1 MPTDLDLAPALAAL
15 DYQPRTRVVFG
26 VNSIERVGELA
37 KSLDARRVLL
47 VTDRGIVAAGHA
59 GRVRALLVAAG
70 MQVTCF
76 EQVQENPTTRC
87 VERCVAV
94 ARGAT
99 IDTIVGLGG
108 GSSMDTAKGC
118 NFILTNGGQ
127 MKDYWGIGRAPR
139 PMLPL
144 LAIPTTG
151 GTGSECQSFALIA
164 DEQTH
169 QKMACGDPKAAA
181 RIALLDPALTLSQ
194 PARVTACSGIDAL
207 AHALETLVTKV
218 RTPLSL
224 IFSREA
230 FRLLIAGLPRV
241 LASPT
246 DLEARGW
253 MLLGA
258 AWAGTAIENSMLGA
272 AHSAANPLTAHF
284 GVVHGHAVGLMLPHV
299 VRFNAREPVVARAY
313 ADLAYA
319 AHLPMNFDSPMSCP
333 GFPLSPSEGERAG
346 VRGPRLARGSGAQSA
361 STGRSVLSLPAEAP
375 EAAAEHLAQ
384 RVESL
389 LELAGLP
396 RTLDHCGA
404 KPEDIPRLADE
415 AARQWTAQ
423 FNPRPVAA
431 SDFQHLYTAALKP
444 A

>member
-1 MPTDLDLAPALAAL
+1 MPPHSDLDLAPALASF

-26 VNSIERVGELA
+26 LNSVERVGELA
-37 KSLDARRVLL
+37 RTLAARKVLL
-47 VTDRGIVAAGHA
+47 VTDRGIVSAGHA
-59 GRVRALLVAAG
+59 ERVQALLRAAG
-70 MQVTCF
+70 MEVTCF
-76 EQVQENPTTRC
+76 EQVQENPSTRC
-87 VERCVAV
+87 VERCVEV
-94 ARGAT
+94 ARGGG

-118 NFILTNGGQ
+118 NFILTNGGR
-127 MKDYWGIGRAPR
+127 MKDYWGVGRAAR

-151 GTGSECQSFALIA
+151 GTGSECQSFALVT
-164 DEQTH
+164 DEETH

-207 AHALETLVTKV
+207 AHTLETLVTRA

-224 IFSREA
+224 VFSREA
-230 FRLLIAGLPRV
+230 FRLTIGGLPRV
-241 LASPT
+241 LTAPN

-272 AHSAANPLTAHF
+272 VHAAANPLTAHF

-299 VRFNAREPVVARAY
+299 VRFNARDPATARAY
-313 ADLAYA
+313 AELACATQLTEVPEAPDA
-319 AHLPMNFDSPMSCP
+319 AA
-333 GFPLSPSEGERAG
+333 E
-346 VRGPRLARGSGAQSA
+346 RLAR
-361 STGRSVLSLPAEAP
+361 RL
-375 EAAAEHLAQ
+375 
-384 RVESL
+384 ESL
-389 LELAGLP
+389 LELADLP
-396 RTLDHCGA
+396 RTLDQCGV
-404 KPEDIPRLADE
+404 KPQDIPRLTDE

-431 SDFQHLYTAALKP
+431 SDFDRLYRAALRP
-444 A
+444 S

>member
-1 MPTDLDLAPALAAL
+1 MPPDLNPDFAAALAAF

-37 KSLDARRVLL
+37 KTLAAKRVLL

-70 MQVTCF
+70 MHVTCF

-87 VERCVAV
+87 VERCVEV
-94 ARGAT
+94 ARGAA

-127 MKDYWGIGRAPR
+127 MKDYWGVGRATR

-151 GTGSECQSFALIA
+151 GTGSECQSFALIT

-181 RIALLDPALTLSQ
+181 RIALLDPALTVSQ

-207 AHALETLVTKV
+207 AHALETLVTKP

-230 FRLLIAGLPRV
+230 FRLIIAGLPRV

-272 AHSAANPLTAHF
+272 AHAAANPLTAHF
-284 GVVHGHAVGLMLPHV
+284 GVVHGQAVGMMLPHV
-299 VRFNAREPVVARAY
+299 VRFNAREPAAARAY
-313 ADLAYA
+313 AEVACAAQLASALRSTRGRRRTPGPAPGVAARTRGPA
-319 AHLPMNFDSPMSCP
+319 AHARSLRGQTEATSLAWPTRPRASGRLNSTRDRSP
-333 GFPLSPSEGERAG
+333 PLTSNS
-346 VRGPRLARGSGAQSA
+346 
-361 STGRSVLSLPAEAP
+361 STPQL
-375 EAAAEHLAQ
+375 
-384 RVESL
+384 
-389 LELAGLP
+389 
-396 RTLDHCGA
+396 
-404 KPEDIPRLADE
+404 
-415 AARQWTAQ
+415 
-423 FNPRPVAA
+423 
-431 SDFQHLYTAALKP
+431 
-444 A
+444 